1 MLQHIGA
8 ATEQLRGDAAPGAGG
23 TKKPAGVLSPRSSVR
38 SVLNT
43 GYVSVRWICRK
54 RQCKVGTV
62 TLVDRMKRVS
72 GAQSSGIPTGA
83 QPSGP
88 AGAQSS
94 GAGLP
99 MPDRPSVM
107 VGGQSSELTAGQS
120 ATASAD
126 IEERV

>member
-1 MLQHIGA
+1 M
-8 ATEQLRGDAAPGAGG
+8 
-23 TKKPAGVLSPRSSVR
+23 
-38 SVLNT
+38 LNT

-94 GAGLP
+94 GAGMP
-99 MPDRPSVM
+99 MPNRPSGL
-107 VGGQSSELTAGQS
+107 VGGLLVDHWTEYWI
-120 ATASAD
+120 
-126 IEERV
+126 IERRLYHWTEYWITGRSVESTNSGGV